1 MLDASQYLS
10 SNYTQ
15 SHSNTN
21 SMGMAQNKTQLEEN
35 RKPMIKQTHPEPRKL
50 ILA

>member
-10 SNYTQ
+10 SNYIK

-21 SMGMAQNKTQLEEN
+21 SLGLSKNKTQLEEN
-35 RKPMIKQTHPEPRKL
+35 RKPRIKPTSSEPRKL